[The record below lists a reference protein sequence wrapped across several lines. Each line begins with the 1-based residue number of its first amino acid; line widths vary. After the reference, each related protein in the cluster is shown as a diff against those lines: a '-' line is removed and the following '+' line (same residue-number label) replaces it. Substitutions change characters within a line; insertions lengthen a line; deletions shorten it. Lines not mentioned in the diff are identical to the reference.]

1 MNQRVGSV
9 AVKEAADRL
18 GVEIMASSR
27 LLDHK
32 SYSTMQMWAPAGKV
46 FRATGT
52 HYHHAVR
59 VTDLNIGGP
68 GPDWGDELAVV
79 SDLVVANEGEKK

>member
-1 MNQRVGSV
+1 MSERVGSV
-9 AVKEAADRL
+9 TVKEAADRL

-52 HYHHAVR
+52 HYHHAVH
-59 VTDLNIGGP
+59 VTDLSNGDP
-68 GPDWGDELAVV
+68 GPDWGNELAVL
-79 SDLVVANEGEKK
+79 SDLVDA

>member
-18 GVEIMASSR
+18 GVEIIAHSR

-46 FRATGT
+46 FRATGS
-52 HYHHAVR
+52 HYHHAAH
-59 VTDLNIGGP
+59 VTDLSITGV
-68 GPDWGDELAVV
+68 GPDWSNELAVV
-79 SDLVVANEGEKK
+79 SDLVDA

>member
-1 MNQRVGSV
+1 MSERVGSV
-9 AVKEAADRL
+9 TVKEAADRL
-18 GVEIMASSR
+18 GVEIIAHSR

-32 SYSTMQMWAPAGKV
+32 SYSTMQMWAPAGNV

-59 VTDLNIGGP
+59 VTDLKIGGP

-79 SDLVVANEGEKK
+79 SDLVGANEGKKK